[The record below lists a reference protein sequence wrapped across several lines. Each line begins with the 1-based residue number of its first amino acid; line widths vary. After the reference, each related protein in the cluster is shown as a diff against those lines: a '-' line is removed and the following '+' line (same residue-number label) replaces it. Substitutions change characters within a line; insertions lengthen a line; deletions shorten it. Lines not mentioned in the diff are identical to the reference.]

1 MQQLVDQRVQ
11 EELERRKEE
20 IEAEVLRRVE
30 EAKRVLEQQLL
41 EELERKKQER
51 EEDERR
57 KEVSSPE
64 KASNNIVVC
73 QRSTAS
79 NYTFP

>member
-20 IEAEVLRRVE
+20 IEAEVHRRVE
-30 EAKRVLEQQLL
+30 EAKRIMEQQLL
-41 EELERKKQER
+41 EEMERKKQER

-57 KEVSSPE
+57 KEVS
-64 KASNNIVVC
+64 
-73 QRSTAS
+73 
-79 NYTFP
+79 

>member
-30 EAKRVLEQQLL
+30 EAKRVMEQQLL
-41 EELERKKQER
+41 EEMERKKQER

-64 KASNNIVVC
+64 KTPNNIVVC